1 MNTQD
6 LISASFTRCDFH
18 RLMGLELETIEPG
31 RVRVWVRYKPELDQ
45 GMGIM
50 HGGVYAVAMDAATYY
65 AVLSHY
71 GYKRPLPL
79 TQEYKLN
86 LVSSAKQED
95 IYADASLLHAGR
107 TSAVAEAKIRSA
119 AGKLLA
125 AGMASFRIRQE
136 SK

>member
-1 MNTQD
+1 MSTED
-6 LISASFTRCDFH
+6 FLTASFARCDFH
-18 RLMGLELETIEPG
+18 RHMNLELEPIEPG
-31 RVRVWVRYKPELDQ
+31 RVRVWARHKPVFDQ

-50 HGGVYAVAMDAATYY
+50 HGGVYAVVMDAATYY

-71 GYKRPLPL
+71 GYQRPLPL

-86 LVSSAKQED
+86 LVSSVVQED

-107 TSAVAEAKIRSA
+107 SSAVAEAKIRSA
-119 AGKLLA
+119 SGKLVA

-136 SK
+136 NK